1 MNSFCERQGK
11 SLDSIRF
18 MLQGERIR
26 EEQTPQ
32 DVIIINTVGYGRR
45 RHY

>member
-11 SLDSIRF
+11 SSDSVRF

-32 DVIIINTVGYGRR
+32 DVIVFINSVGYGRW
-45 RHY
+45 